1 MDPELQQQI
10 NDQLNEMSELLRQ
23 QNSYMSN
30 QIKMMNELNSATK
43 AQSNENY
50 NAANAGKNAA
60 NASANK
66 TKLAEITANA
76 NKLQAQ
82 ALQNLASSLDTGKS
96 AILNF
101 ASAMLDVTP
110 GLAKYSKSISS
121 GIDAVSNIAQGFG
134 PLGAAAGGL
143 LKVFGGLVSASLQYS
158 DAVVKGYDDVAKI
171 TGGLGI
177 TAEEVVE
184 IGKQAGLSAGK
195 LETFTKNAATLGPSI
210 RALGSSASDGV
221 KNFGKYIAVGDTNL
235 RQYRKLGI
243 SQDELAEIQTKY
255 IDMQAKTGAD
265 LRKSPEQLQKA
276 SLKYVDSL
284 IVLGSLTG
292 LSVKDQ
298 QLALDAAL
306 AQENF
311 NAYIF
316 AKKQERAEA
325 ERLGLGKE
333 VERLD
338 AIIKAKENGAIM
350 AQATMGA
357 AEATGFLEGIATDGI
372 PIYTKNNSSFA
383 RNNFALADINKG
395 MMEGKDQS
403 AKIAGEVARV
413 NDEFNKGMGPLAA
426 ATGPGGRKLMEAF
439 GVSNKSRAS
448 SARLN
453 ELQTE
458 EGAARF
464 LEQERKNNEELE
476 KKKNQEKGIESDRSN
491 LDSNERQ
498 ARLAFDGMLKQLS
511 PILTDFILS
520 AMPKIIEGL
529 KFLTTNFDK
538 IALVAK
544 TLAGVLGTLAAVAAI
559 GSVVNTIKGFA
570 DSIKSLFGGKI
581 GPTGSNPLNPLH
593 VKMADASDSLT
604 DMTGGNKSTKKGAD
618 GRYRDSKGRFA
629 KAPKNLLSR
638 IGSSAKMLKY
648 GKVLAGGLG
657 SLLGGLAL
665 DYGADKAKA
674 AGYAKTGAGLSVG
687 SAALTG
693 AGIGATAGSI
703 IPGVGTVIGGAVGGL
718 IGTGIG
724 LFQNKEALFGST
736 TSKGS
741 QDSLTKMIDQVQKLQ
756 KYEFNKPKVENNS
769 SALVVFSEIMSSFK
783 GTPESTENASLP
795 AEIAVKFFAVKPPLK
810 EFETFANLNIDPKKA
825 SINSKAFIDFVNTMS
840 LYKGGPGIIDTVS
853 SLIGKGL
860 NSLFGP
866 ASPVE
871 AFADFAK
878 KDFGPK
884 ASANSEA
891 FLKYAQAAGMM
902 SRSGGGGDGGGTA
915 SGGSA
920 GGSTGG
926 SAGGGGSAGA
936 SGVAQSR
943 LEAGVSAGAAA
954 AGGAIAAG
962 GQLAYNAVDWAKAK
976 ITGKPTDVLNFTA
989 RSGSYE
995 NFTALNSDMQ
1005 KAVVLAATDYK
1016 QATGRKMT
1024 MNSGLRAAADQE
1036 RLWAETVKRGTP
1048 GKGPTGMKVGRPPSA
1063 GGNPPHL
1070 RGNAIDLQEAKN
1082 DPSRSLPILARYGLK
1097 QTYGQKDPVH
1107 LDLMKARDGGL
1118 FEGPDKGYPSAMK
1131 MLSSLDT
1138 QSIVM
1143 KLAKTPVSTAANEK
1157 KKGSMDKNAAAIYSQ
1172 NSQLTFEIAKKLD
1185 QVIDAL
1191 ESDNSVQG
1199 KILKH
1204 SRA

>member
-1 MDPELQQQI
+1 MDPEVQQQI
-10 NDQLNEMSELLRQ
+10 TEQLNEMSELLRQ
-23 QNSYMSN
+23 QNSYMAN
-30 QIKMMNELNSATK
+30 QVKMMELTSAALNNQTTAMNNSTKTGKDAAT
-43 AQSNENY
+43 STNN
-50 NAANAGKNAA
+50 
-60 NASANK
+60 S
-66 TKLAEITANA
+66 TKLSEITANA
-76 NKLQAQ
+76 NKMQAE
-82 ALQNLASSLDTGKS
+82 AMNRLSDSFSTGKT
-96 AILNF
+96 ALLGF
-101 ASAMLDVTP
+101 TQAMLDVTP
-110 GLAKYSKSISS
+110 GLAKYSESIKQ
-121 GIDAVSNIAQGFG
+121 GIDTVGNFASGFG
-134 PLGAAAGGL
+134 PLGSAASGL
-143 LKVFGGLVSASLQYS
+143 LGVFSSLVTASLSYT
-158 DAVVKGYDDVAKI
+158 DAVVKGYDDVAKL
-171 TGGLGI
+171 GGGI
-177 TAEEVVE
+177 GTSAEQIVE
-184 IGKQAGLSAGK
+184 MGRQAGLSSGT
-195 LETFTKNAATLGPSI
+195 LSIFTKNAGSLCPNI
-210 RALGSSASDGV
+210 RALGATTSDGV
-221 KNFGKYIAVGDTNL
+221 KNFGKFIAVGDKTL
-235 RQYRKLGI
+235 QQYRKLGY
-243 SQDELAEIQTKY
+243 SQEDLVAIQTKY
-255 IDMQAKTGAD
+255 IEQQAVAGAD
-265 LRKSPEQLQKA
+265 LRKSPQALQKE
-276 SLKYVDSL
+276 SLKYLDSL
-284 IVLGSLTG
+284 TALAELTG
-292 LSVKDQ
+292 VSVKEQ
-298 QLALDAAL
+298 QGALDAAL

-316 AKKQERAEA
+316 KLEQDKAKATTQEEKDRIHQKIEAKKNAA
-325 ERLGLGKE
+325 
-333 VERLD
+333 
-338 AIIKAKENGAIM
+338 AI
-350 AQATMGA
+350 AQATMD
-357 AEATGFLEGIATDGI
+357 AESATGFLESISTDGRVIATESNAKLLMNGMAIDDINQSLNQGKDQTGRILGEQVKAVDRFNDSFGDLAESTGKGGRELMSQFGIGNKIRQTAARVSALKSEEEQERYAKELAQKQREINEQKNETDGI
-372 PIYTKNNSSFA
+372 
-383 RNNFALADINKG
+383 
-395 MMEGKDQS
+395 
-403 AKIAGEVARV
+403 V
-413 NDEFNKGMGPLAA
+413 NDRAIIEQEERAARLEFDNLLKILSNKLLKFITFLMPKITTGIEFLAKHFDKIVNVSQVLAVAMGALAA
-426 ATGPGGRKLMEAF
+426 AAAVGKV
-439 GVSNKSRAS
+439 VS
-448 SARLN
+448 
-453 ELQTE
+453 
-458 EGAARF
+458 
-464 LEQERKNNEELE
+464 
-476 KKKNQEKGIESDRSN
+476 
-491 LDSNERQ
+491 
-498 ARLAFDGMLKQLS
+498 
-511 PILTDFILS
+511 
-520 AMPKIIEGL
+520 
-529 KFLTTNFDK
+529 
-538 IALVAK
+538 
-544 TLAGVLGTLAAVAAI
+544 VLGGL
-559 GSVVNTIKGFA
+559 GESLKG
-570 DSIKSLFGGKI
+570 LFGGKT
-581 GPTGSNPLNPLH
+581 GPVGSNPMNPMY
-593 VKMADASDSLT
+593 VKTNDALSDLT
-604 DMTGGNKSTKKGAD
+604 GDKPNKGAD
-618 GRYRDSKGRFA
+618 GKPKKDATGRWRDSKGKYT

-769 SALVVFSEIMSSFK
+769 SSLVVFSEIMSSFK

-915 SGGSA
+915 GGGSA
-920 GGSTGG
+920 GG

-943 LEAGVSAGAAA
+943 LETGVSAGAAA